1 MKKQE
6 KGITLIALVITIIV
20 MLILTGVTISLLL
33 EEDGII
39 NKAKQARIEQKKA
52 EARDRVE
59 LYSVEYYIENSDEL
73 TEETKETLVEA
84 TADTGVKIDQLTIYN
99 DKKTGGQ
106 LALFRMD
113 KTTDEEQEKLEEIG
127 VKPLLGDIDLDGQ
140 LTEKDS
146 ELILEYDAWMEIRE
160 TATPIQIKIA
170 DIDGDGEVTANDSG
184 CIDIIINGTYP
195 YEGGYIQ

>member
-6 KGITLIALVITIIV
+6 NGITLIALVITIIV

-73 TEETKETLVEA
+73 IEETKETLVEA

-127 VKPLLGDIDLDGQ
+127 VKPLLGDIDLDGE
-140 LTEKDS
+140 LTENDVR
-146 ELILEYDAWMEIRE
+146 LIEEYDAWGEIRE
-160 TATPIQIKIA
+160 TATDLQIQIA
-170 DIDGDGEVTANDSG
+170 DINGDGEVTADDASFVE
-184 CIDIIINGTYP
+184 CIVKGYDP
-195 YEGGYIQ
+195 YEGGTV